1 MHQAVSLSARTRGSG
16 RERTRR
22 SQLPHSPTRPHASHR
37 ALGLQGASGS
47 ASFDQSKEKGAFAS
61 VAEQSGIMAGSG
73 GFDIRVGGET
83 SLKGAVIASSAD
95 AAKNTLATGT
105 LSASNITNTETYKA
119 SQIGISV
126 GIAGIGA
133 DKNATPPPQNTGNNG
148 QPDASVG
155 SGDPSS
161 LARAQEAEAVA
172 VVLWRGHPMV
182 VQRTGSERAFSN
194 SQPQMLS
201 CPG

>member
-1 MHQAVSLSARTRGSG
+1 LNATLSAGGKASVLTPGALVLKGATLEADAVKIGAGSLSIESLQDSKVFASKQTNVGVSVSLQGGGQGGSG
-16 RERTRR
+16 
-22 SQLPHSPTRPHASHR
+22 SV
-37 ALGLQGASGS
+37 
-47 ASFDQSKEKGAFAS
+47 SFDQSKEKGAFAS

-83 SLKGAVIASSAD
+83 SLKGAVIASNAD

-119 SQIGISV
+119 SQIGISA

-133 DKNATPPPQNTGNNG
+133 DKNATPPPQNTGNDG

-161 LARAQEAEAVA
+161 FIL
-172 VVLWRGHPMV
+172 
-182 VQRTGSERAFSN
+182 
-194 SQPQMLS
+194 
-201 CPG
+201 